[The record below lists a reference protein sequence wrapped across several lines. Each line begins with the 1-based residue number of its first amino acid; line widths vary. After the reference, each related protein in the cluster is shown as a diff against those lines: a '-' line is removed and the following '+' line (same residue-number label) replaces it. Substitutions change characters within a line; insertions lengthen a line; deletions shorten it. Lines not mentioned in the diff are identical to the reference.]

1 LIGENENREII
12 NNTPLLN
19 TSQSGTNSLNQIF
32 KKILLENNSMSST
45 KINKPTSILCNT
57 ITGKAGDA
65 AANSNFSNHR
75 TRVLI
80 CSDATEESEISFDQ
94 KLLFLMKRQNIFVD
108 SVTIGDS
115 DIIIVRIFQ
124 IYSS

>member
-1 LIGENENREII
+1 MNLILNCKYEEIAGIVNRRVEEFFKIYDLIGENENRDI

-19 TSQSGTNSLNQIF
+19 SSQSGTNSLNQIF

-45 KINKPTSILCNT
+45 KINKPTSILCNS

-80 CSDATEESEISFDQ
+80 CSDATEESEISGHNQ
-94 KLLFLMKRQNIFVD
+94 REKKK
-108 SVTIGDS
+108 
-115 DIIIVRIFQ
+115 
-124 IYSS
+124 